1 MISQGISQDYQDTI
15 FLIRKDFIL
24 RTVLVGNPNSSV
36 ECVCTYTT
44 TKPSMYV
51 LLRLLHHDMFSSA
64 MFLFFTAKFPRGHL
78 HR

>member
-36 ECVCTYTT
+36 EYVCTYLYDNQSKYVCTT
-44 TKPSMYV
+44 PPSP
-51 LLRLLHHDMFSSA
+51 S
-64 MFLFFTAKFPRGHL
+64 
-78 HR
+78 